1 MEKLAPL
8 GKEVVFEAVKAAYE
22 APYEAPARGYGCG
35 RAYVRLSSVNSPKTV
50 NAVSA
55 AAKKLGK
62 LFLRKVYGAGSNGLY
77 VGYDNADGKAL
88 AKAEAMAKALSAR
101 GIPAYSVGV
110 ED

>member
-8 GKEVVFEAVKAAYE
+8 GKEVVFEAVKAAFAE
-22 APYEAPARGYGCG
+22 PFVPASRGYGCG
-35 RAYVRLSSVNSPKTV
+35 RAYVCLSSENDRKTV

-62 LFLRKVYGAGSNGLY
+62 LFLRKAYGAGNNAIY
-77 VGYDNADGKAL
+77 IGYDNATGREL
-88 AKAEAMAKALSAR
+88 ARSEAIAKALTAK
-101 GIPAYSVGV
+101 GIPAYSEAV